1 MNEVVS
7 CRDMAIVEII
17 HLLRLILASCICGGK
32 IPPRSALPLTALDL
46 TFPLAF
52 GWISF
57 LRRFPHYISIA
68 WRQLE
73 MKRAFV
79 FVASAAAIVTTSA
92 DAGILGFSSFTRTAS
107 NGNIVVDVFAVMS
120 NASDRLLNV
129 YNANLTTTQ
138 GGSTLSTFVQQA
150 GTATRGWK
158 PDGNS
163 STRSNIVDSFMTIGV
178 NEGAPYEGQYYA
190 AANTSPDGNFTNWSS
205 LAPTVPVNAGWFL
218 TPPTLPDNVAESMS
232 GIAGVRTDS
241 NRAAAES
248 NLGVW
253 CSHFVIAAGTSHS
266 WWNATA
272 ASKDGITGATVT
284 STGTMDMIP
293 APGAFALLGVAGF
306 ASRRR
311 RA

>member
-1 MNEVVS
+1 
-7 CRDMAIVEII
+7 
-17 HLLRLILASCICGGK
+17 
-32 IPPRSALPLTALDL
+32 
-46 TFPLAF
+46 
-52 GWISF
+52 
-57 LRRFPHYISIA
+57 
-68 WRQLE
+68 